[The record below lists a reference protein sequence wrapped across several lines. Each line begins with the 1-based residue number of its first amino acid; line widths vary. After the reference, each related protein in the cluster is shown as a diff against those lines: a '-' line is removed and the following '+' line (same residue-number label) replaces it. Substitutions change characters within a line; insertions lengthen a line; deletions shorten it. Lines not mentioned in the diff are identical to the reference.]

1 MMARNKRLK
10 CEIKNVYQ
18 TKFAGAKNVDFI

>member
-18 TKFAGAKNVDFI
+18 TKFAEAKNVDFI

>member
-10 CEIKNVYQ
+10 CEIQNVYQ
-18 TKFAGAKNVDFI
+18 TKFDGAKNVDFI